1 MVLRFTTDHGA
12 VISLSPS
19 YQFQYHNGPSLIPAV
34 GPPTALVSYT
44 QSKAG
49 STF

>member
-1 MVLRFTTDHGA
+1 MVLRFTTGHGA